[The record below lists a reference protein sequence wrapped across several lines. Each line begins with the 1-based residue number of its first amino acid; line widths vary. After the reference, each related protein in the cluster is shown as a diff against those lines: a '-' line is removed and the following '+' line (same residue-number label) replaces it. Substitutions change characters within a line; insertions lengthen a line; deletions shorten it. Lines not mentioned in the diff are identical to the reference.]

1 LKSLDLYGTKIRARA
16 GGISALKDFPAL
28 RRFRLLAITN
38 SVQDADLAGFKD
50 LTRVHDLRHTFN
62 SLMQMNGVDPATM
75 GKILGHKDIETTM
88 IYTHQT
94 QEHLRKSIGKI
105 DIE

>member
-1 LKSLDLYGTKIRARA
+1 MNETSLKLLRKIKNRE
-16 GGISALKDFPAL
+16 GWVFKDKEDRQLSNDRL
-28 RRFRLLAITN
+28 RRALIKIVHA
-38 SVQDADLAGFKD
+38 AGFEDFTK
-50 LTRVHDLRHTFN
+50 VHNLRHTFN

-94 QEHLRKSIGKI
+94 SEHLKLCANKI
-105 DIE
+105 TIE